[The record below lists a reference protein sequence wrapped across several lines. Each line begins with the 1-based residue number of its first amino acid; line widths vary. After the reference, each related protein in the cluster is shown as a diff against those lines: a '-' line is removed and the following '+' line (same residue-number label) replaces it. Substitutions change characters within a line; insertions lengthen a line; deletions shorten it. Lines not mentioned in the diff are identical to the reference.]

1 MGFVPI
7 AKRRMTKRYRKSF
20 SSATSRQRMNSMS
33 SASCRHLAV
42 RKPQRCPLSF
52 EWHATIPERIEL
64 RETNQTLEAKTKLED
79 KAPEPSLGPRTES
92 RPNGDVS
99 TGCGQSTRAMKFGSR
114 RRLCRRT
121 LTISSVRS
129 WHCVK
134 CKKRWTR
141 VSGTSSK
148 VKHWKGCETRNE
160 NDNQRF
166 RRRRKEAMPRTSPL
180 GAIRSMYWNNL
191 SYCLRCLGSTW
202 MGGRCS
208 TNVRRFFSS
217 SYGSICCV

>member
-1 MGFVPI
+1 MFSIFVCWSVNVPLRRTFLCSTSRWRSIVKFLFRPKQSLRLCLRRLSSMGFVPI
-7 AKRRMTKRYRKSF
+7 AKRRMTKRYHKSF
-20 SSATSRQRMNSMS
+20 SSATSRQGMNNMS
-33 SASCRHLAV
+33 SASGRHLAM

-99 TGCGQSTRAMKFGSR
+99 TGCGQSTSSMKFGSR

-129 WHCVK
+129 WHCKK
-134 CKKRWTR
+134 CKQNKF
-141 VSGTSSK
+141 
-148 VKHWKGCETRNE
+148 ETLDQSER
-160 NDNQRF
+160 DL
-166 RRRRKEAMPRTSPL
+166 K
-180 GAIRSMYWNNL
+180 
-191 SYCLRCLGSTW
+191 
-202 MGGRCS
+202 
-208 TNVRRFFSS
+208 
-217 SYGSICCV
+217 